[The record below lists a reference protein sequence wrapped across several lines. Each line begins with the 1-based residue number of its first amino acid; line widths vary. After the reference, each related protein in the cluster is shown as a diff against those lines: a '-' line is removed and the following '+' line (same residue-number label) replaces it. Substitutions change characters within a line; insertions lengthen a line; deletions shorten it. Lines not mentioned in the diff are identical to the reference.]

1 MPVSLSRSC
10 AFQFTHP
17 VWGATWG
24 SRIVQITIIVS
35 IHAPRVGCDSRY
47 IAKSLIFRTFQFTH
61 PVWGATPAR
70 VVVVL
75 YSLFQFTHP
84 VWGATDHVLGEL
96 GSRKFQFTH
105 PVWGATPAP
114 IIDGITLKGFNS
126 RTPCGVRPVTVFI
139 IARDIAV
146 SIHAPRVGC
155 DSRQPVQTHMHPSFN
170 SRTPCGV
177 RLRHLQASDR
187 RDRFNSRTPCGV
199 RPLDNYYRYDPRR
212 FNSRTP
218 CGVRRPR
225 RSASAYSSLFQFTHP
240 VWGAT

>member
-1 MPVSLSRSC
+1 MFPSFNSRTPC
-10 AFQFTHP
+10 GVRPGRNLADAYMRAFQFTHP

-35 IHAPRVGCDSRY
+35 INAPRVGCDSRY

-105 PVWGATPAP
+105 PVWGAT
-114 IIDGITLKGFNS
+114 
-126 RTPCGVRPVTVFI
+126 
-139 IARDIAV
+139 
-146 SIHAPRVGC
+146 IHSV
-155 DSRQPVQTHMHPSFN
+155 
-170 SRTPCGV
+170 
-177 RLRHLQASDR
+177 
-187 RDRFNSRTPCGV
+187 
-199 RPLDNYYRYDPRR
+199 
-212 FNSRTP
+212 
-218 CGVRRPR
+218 
-225 RSASAYSSLFQFTHP
+225 
-240 VWGAT
+240 